1 MEKRRQMSHEKSTD
15 IGGRRSLF
23 NMNLLEWVMI
33 GALLITLVL
42 TSLDAVEGR
51 HVGTGDALNIAKLQ
65 GQQGMVASVS
75 NKD

>member
-1 MEKRRQMSHEKSTD
+1 MSLEKSSYL
-15 IGGRRSLF
+15 GGKRSLS

-33 GALLITLVL
+33 GALLVTLVL

-51 HVGTGDALNIAKLQ
+51 HIGTGDALNIAKLQ